1 METINSVA
9 AAAAKAVWGEDTAN
23 KEPVSGVKGN
33 VSKGEPYDA
42 GNLDSVRQEQVEQSL
57 QGQQSEASAIPN
69 NSETTTLPQQ
79 SETTALPHRGTTTTS
94 DHFETTSVPQSV
106 LHDTTSEQID
116 TRDPAKVPRDASKL
130 HDVDTTTPGP
140 ASLSSGGLESF
151 NSRPSEGLDSR
162 PHENTTAARD
172 DSLGKVPESNP
183 LESKSSESKALESNH
198 AGLTT
203 HSESK
208 PLGSASSES
217 NPLGS
222 TYSGSKPFGSTPSE
236 SKPLGS
242 STQKTET
249 DHSEGTGQEYV
260 KTTGFAA
267 DGGDFDA
274 TKPGAGREAD
284 RLLEE
289 KGEHYNEGG
298 DSHHHGSSG
307 KDKPSLGERIKAK
320 LHKH

>member
-9 AAAAKAVWGEDTAN
+9 AAAAKAVWGEDTVN

-42 GNLDSVRQEQVEQSL
+42 GNLDSARQEQVEQSL
-57 QGQQSEASAIPN
+57 QGQQSEASVIPN

-79 SETTALPHRGTTTTS
+79 SETTVLPHRGTTTTS
-94 DHFETTSVPQSV
+94 DHFETTSVPQSA
-106 LHDTTSEQID
+106 LHDTTPEQID
-116 TRDPAKVPRDASKL
+116 TSDPAKVPQNVSKL

-140 ASLSSGGLESF
+140 VSLSSGGLESS
-151 NSRPSEGLDSR
+151 NSRPLEGLDSR
-162 PHENTTAARD
+162 PHGNSTTMRD

-183 LESKSSESKALESNH
+183 LESKSLESKALKSNPV
-198 AGLTT
+198 GSTT
-203 HSESK
+203 RSESK
-208 PLGSASSES
+208 PLGSTSES
-217 NPLGS
+217 NHLGTTHSELKPL
-222 TYSGSKPFGSTPSE
+222 GSTPSE

-242 STQKTET
+242 STQKIET

-289 KGEHYNEGG
+289 KGEHQNEGG
-298 DSHHHGSSG
+298 DTHHHGNSG

>member
-23 KEPVSGVKGN
+23 KEPVSGAQGN

-42 GNLDSVRQEQVEQSL
+42 GNLEPARQEQVEHSL
-57 QGQQSEASAIPN
+57 QGQQSESSAIPK
-69 NSETTTLPQQ
+69 NSETTFLPLQ
-79 SETTALPHRGTTTTS
+79 SESSALPHRGTTTTS
-94 DHFETTSVPQSV
+94 QHFENTSVPQSS

-116 TRDPAKVPRDASKL
+116 TRDPERIPQNTSKL

-140 ASLSSGGLESF
+140 ASKPSGGLDSF
-151 NSRPSEGLDSR
+151 NSRPSEGLDSSS
-162 PHENTTAARD
+162 HGNLTTARD
-172 DSLGKVPESNP
+172 GNLGQGIDSKP
-183 LESKSSESKALESNH
+183 LESKSLESKSLETKPLES
-198 AGLTT
+198 T
-203 HSESK
+203 HSTSK
-208 PLGSASSES
+208 P
-217 NPLGS
+217 
-222 TYSGSKPFGSTPSE
+222 SGSLPAET
-236 SKPLGS
+236 KPLGS
-242 STQKTET
+242 SEKKPE
-249 DHSEGTGQEYV
+249 SEGTGQEYV

-289 KGEHYNEGG
+289 KGEHHGEIG
-298 DSHHHGSSG
+298 DSHNHGSSG